1 MPARRW
7 APAGFLRW
15 LLLWIALTVSVA
27 LAQSPGEDA
36 SPYGPPRSVLV
47 LVETAL
53 PAEAFRYRYER
64 TGAVLLA
71 ETAFPN
77 VSRAIWEFSANL
89 QQFSLLR
96 ASLAGVAGASVV
108 ATSSRGDEPVVASSY
123 STSLWNLDRLDQTGT
138 NYDQR
143 YDPGP
148 GYTGAGVNAYVLDT
162 GVVPNHPDL
171 AGRVVL
177 EYSAYAPQYADDN
190 GHGSHVSGTI
200 AGTIY
205 GVAKQATIRS
215 YKILDGSGGGTIRNL
230 ANALTHLRANV
241 RMPAVINLSLT
252 YSGYDS
258 VVDALLQE
266 LLSMGVHVFAAAG
279 NRNNDAC
286 STYPC
291 ITSGVVC
298 MGATTRLDQRS
309 SFSNFGACVDLFGPG
324 SDITSISRD
333 GVGTA
338 RMSGTSMSSPH
349 GVGVAALALQANPH
363 LTPAQLAGMLIYN
376 SIKNQLLSTTL
387 GARSNNRMLYAVWG
401 SQPTTATMVTVSTY
415 TTAATTATGGA
426 SSTVG
431 AASSTSVAR
440 ATATASARST
450 STAST
455 SSSRI
460 ATSTLATSTR
470 GTTTARAT
478 SIASTTLSRTLST
491 SSTRAQSTTVAA
503 STTRS
508 RTTTRSVT
516 TTAAASSSSSSR
528 STRGSKTVSQA
539 ASAARLS
546 LSLAAILSALLILLG

>member
-64 TGAVLLA
+64 TGAVLLS

-77 VSRAIWEFSANL
+77 VSRAIWEFSANI

-148 GYTGAGVNAYVLDT
+148 GYTGAGVNTYVLDT

-171 AGRVVL
+171 SGRVVL

-200 AGTIY
+200 AGTTY

-215 YKILDGSGGGTIRNL
+215 YKILDGRGGGTIRNL

-279 NRNNDAC
+279 NRNIDAC

-338 RMSGTSMSSPH
+338 LMSGTSMSSPH
-349 GVGVAALALQANPH
+349 GAGVAALALQVNPH
-363 LTPAQLAGMLIYN
+363 LTPAQLARMLIDN

-401 SQPTTATMVTVSTY
+401 SQPTTATMLTVSSTA
-415 TTAATTATGGA
+415 AATTATGGS

-431 AASSTSVAR
+431 AASSTSTAR
-440 ATATASARST
+440 ATTTASARST

-455 SSSRI
+455 SASRI

-478 SIASTTLSRTLST
+478 STASTTLSRTLST

-503 STTRS
+503 STTRA

-516 TTAAASSSSSSR
+516 TTVAASSR

>member
-108 ATSSRGDEPVVASSY
+108 ATSSRGDEPVVASSSY

-200 AGTIY
+200 AGTTY
-205 GVAKQATIRS
+205 GVAKRATIRS
-215 YKILDGSGGGTIRNL
+215 YKILDGRGGGTIRNL

-309 SFSNFGACVDLFGPG
+309 SFSNFGTCVDLFGPG

-455 SSSRI
+455 SSSRL
-460 ATSTLATSTR
+460 ATSTLAT
-470 GTTTARAT
+470 
-478 SIASTTLSRTLST
+478 
-491 SSTRAQSTTVAA
+491 STRAQSTTVAA

-516 TTAAASSSSSSR
+516 TTAAASR
-528 STRGSKTVSQA
+528 STQGSKTVSQA
-539 ASAARLS
+539 AYAARLS

>member
-1 MPARRW
+1 M
-7 APAGFLRW
+7 RW
-15 LLLWIALTVSVA
+15 LLPWIALTVSVA

-36 SPYGPPRSVLV
+36 SPYGPSRSVLV

-64 TGAVLLA
+64 TGAVLLS

-77 VSRAIWEFSANL
+77 VSRAIWEFSANI

-108 ATSSRGDEPVVASSY
+108 ATSSRGDEPVVASSSSY

-279 NRNNDAC
+279 NRNTDAC

-415 TTAATTATGGA
+415 TTAATTATGGS

-455 SSSRI
+455 SSSRL

-516 TTAAASSSSSSR
+516 TTAAASSSSSR